1 MTLPPWLNELRST
14 EIVRTVQADARTRS
28 DHLLGVPKARIFH
41 EVLGG
46 GQADFDSP
54 WQELSSDDRALL
66 YAYFLQKP
74 HIEELMAAFTML
86 FANSSIE
93 DPVVIDLGCGPFTGG
108 LALGAVLGTNAP
120 YSYIGVDR
128 SAAMRRLGEQLASAA
143 VRTGGIANA
152 ARHWVDDLDSVQW
165 TSPPKWR
172 PVIVIVS
179 YLLASPTLD
188 ACALVAQVE
197 KLLLRLGRGPVTV
210 IYTNSPRP
218 DANRSFPSF
227 RAALE
232 AAGFTLNQHDT
243 GKIQIERSG
252 SMQDRELQ
260 YALFHRQTQNIL
272 HLAGG

>member
-14 EIVRTVQADARTRS
+14 EIVSKVKADARTRS
-28 DHLLGVPKARIFH
+28 DCLLGVQKTRIFH

-54 WQELSSDDRALL
+54 WQELSTDDRALL
-66 YAYFLQKP
+66 YAYFLQKA
-74 HIEELMAAFTML
+74 HIEELMTAFAML
-86 FANSSIE
+86 FANSSIV

-108 LALGAVLGTNAP
+108 LALGAVLGTTAP
-120 YSYIGVDR
+120 YSYIGIDR
-128 SAAMRRLGEQLASAA
+128 SAAMRRLGERVASAA
-143 VRTGGIANA
+143 VRMDGIATTVC
-152 ARHWVDDLDSVQW
+152 HWGDDLDSVQW

-210 IYTNSPRP
+210 LYTNSPRP
-218 DANRSFPSF
+218 DANRSFPAFST
-227 RAALE
+227 ALK
-232 AAGFTLNQHDT
+232 AAGFTLKQYET

-252 SMQDRELQ
+252 GKQDRELR
-260 YALFHRQTQNIL
+260 YALFHRQTQDIL
-272 HLAGG
+272 HL